1 MTFTSC
7 KSVNCQVKL
16 LYTPEKDVGDD
27 IDEADLDAELAC
39 LEDEFDEIGLD
50 EGIGAA
56 AVPAAAQ
63 DASLP
68 AVPMGAVGPAGYTK
82 WQHGHHKGEINDGE
96 EGPL

>member
-1 MTFTSC
+1 M
-7 KSVNCQVKL
+7 
-16 LYTPEKDVGDD
+16 GDD

-68 AVPMGAVGPAGYTK
+68 AVPMGAVGPAAAEAAGGGVDEFGLPVT
-82 WQHGHHKGEINDGE
+82 
-96 EGPL
+96 PAATT